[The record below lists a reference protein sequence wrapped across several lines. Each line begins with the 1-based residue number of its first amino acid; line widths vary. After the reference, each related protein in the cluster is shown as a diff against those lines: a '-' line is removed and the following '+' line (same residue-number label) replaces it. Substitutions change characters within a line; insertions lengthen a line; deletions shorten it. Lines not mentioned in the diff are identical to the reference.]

1 MFVEQDTIQIFPC
14 PVWLFNVDA
23 ERAGSLNQQVL
34 AAIEQL
40 QKTEPQGT
48 PGTHWQSPN
57 DLQSRS
63 EFADLVDTIHEA
75 TKEIFAELRVPAFP
89 FLVTGLWVNYRPPG
103 TDHPAHTHPNNYLS
117 GTYYVST
124 PTGGNAIVFRD
135 PRNETNIIAPKFS
148 EQTELNSREIMV
160 PVKSGML
167 VMFPAW
173 LPHFVPANQ
182 STTDRISISF
192 NVMFKSYG
200 ETISRPKWTFDQT
213 HKTN

>member
-23 ERAGSLNQQVL
+23 ERTDRLNQQVHT
-34 AAIEQL
+34 AIKQL
-40 QKTEPQGT
+40 REAES
-48 PGTHWQSPN
+48 PGAPEMHWQSPN
-57 DLQSRS
+57 DLQTRND
-63 EFADLVDTIHEA
+63 FADLVDTIHEA
-75 TKEIFAELRVPAFP
+75 TKEIFAELRVPTDA

-135 PRNETNIIAPKFS
+135 PRAETNIIAPKFS

-167 VMFPAW
+167 VMFPSW

-182 STTDRISISF
+182 GDTDRITVSF
-192 NVMFKSYG
+192 NVMFESYG

-213 HKTN
+213 PKKD